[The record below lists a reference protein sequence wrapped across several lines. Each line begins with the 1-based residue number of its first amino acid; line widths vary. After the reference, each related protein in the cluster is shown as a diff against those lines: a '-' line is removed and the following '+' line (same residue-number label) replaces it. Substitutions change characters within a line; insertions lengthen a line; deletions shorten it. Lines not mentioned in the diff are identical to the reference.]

1 MRVGSDQR
9 KFFFDALRNQDAV
22 EWVAV
27 VKFQGLDPQHVLQRD
42 WQDLNPVR
50 SQLRSHERPGW
61 TR

>member
-27 VKFQGLDPQHVLQRD
+27 MRFQA
-42 WQDLNPVR
+42 
-50 SQLRSHERPGW
+50 SILRMWSRVTG
-61 TR
+61 RISIRFSAACLIK